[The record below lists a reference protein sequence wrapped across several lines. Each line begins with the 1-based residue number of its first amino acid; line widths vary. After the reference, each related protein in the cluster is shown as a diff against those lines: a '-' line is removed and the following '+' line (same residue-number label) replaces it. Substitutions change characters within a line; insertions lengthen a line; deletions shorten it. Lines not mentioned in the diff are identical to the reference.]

1 MLEFLCLVDDLQPH
15 EGKINDRCDVEDEE
29 QWEDNSIANINL
41 NVPSKLRTLYDFS
54 NIPSV
59 RGECS
64 IGARGSEMSE
74 RMCVGSSTCDTVPRS
89 EWGLQR

>member
-15 EGKINDRCDVEDEE
+15 EGEVNDRCDVEDEE

-59 RGECS
+59 R
-64 IGARGSEMSE
+64 
-74 RMCVGSSTCDTVPRS
+74 RS
-89 EWGLQR
+89 VEGVNE